1 MKFALMMDDC
11 AIKSY
16 YIKDGSA
23 YDYNDNPFVYHHS
36 VSPQCMTAM
45 QNLPYLFDE
54 GYFWN
59 WSEWDN
65 LPDVDL
71 DLIFYDNGKI
81 GLDNINYEKYS
92 VSRLREKYPKAKIL
106 GWIKEVWVGQ
116 AGNYEHERYIN
127 RLKHLNECDAIVT
140 SGVSTQFKNIDVFN
154 HIRKYVDK
162 KWNFL
167 SQPVNTE
174 YLFDNFYS
182 DEKDMAIWAYLPNP
196 MYRRGRT
203 YEFADYLGN
212 KYGIEVRKKE
222 LNLGQKFDHI
232 SQWDFISMWSKC
244 AFHINMDPS
253 DIHPG
258 NQIMQTAA
266 VGCLNLGGL
275 NEAHSIMYPDTAT
288 CDEKILEE
296 KFVEYLND
304 DNKRFEAIQ
313 YAWGKLN
320 EIYSFKSVKSQIE
333 EIYKRI

>member
-23 YDYNDNPFVYHHS
+23 YDYSDNPFVYHHS

-92 VSRLREKYPKAKIL
+92 VSRLREKYHKAKIL

-182 DEKDMAIWAYLPNP
+182 DEKELAMYAYLPNP
-196 MYRRGRT
+196 VPRRGET
-203 YEFADYLGN
+203 YNFVNYLSK
-212 KYGIEVRKKE
+212 KYNVKVIHKP
-222 LNLGQKFDHI
+222 LQDGQKFDYL
-232 SQWDFISMWSKC
+232 SLNDFIRLWSSC
-244 AFHINMDPS
+244 AFHFNLDPL
-253 DIHPG
+253 DIFPG
-258 NQIMQTAA
+258 NQVMQVACT
-266 VGCLNLGGL
+266 GGL
-275 NEAHSIMYPDTAT
+275 NFGGVNESHTLLYPETAT
-288 CDEKILEE
+288 CDVKVLEDI
-296 KFVEYLND
+296 FVECLNND
-304 DNKRFEAIQ
+304 SLRFKMIE
-313 YAWGKLN
+313 YAWEKVN
-320 EIYSFKSVKSQIE
+320 QIYGFKTVKKQISDLK
-333 EIYKRI
+333 Y

>member
-23 YDYNDNPFVYHHS
+23 YDYSDNPFVYHHS

-182 DEKDMAIWAYLPNP
+182 DEKELAMYAYLPNP
-196 MYRRGRT
+196 VPRRGET
-203 YEFADYLGN
+203 YNFVNYLSK
-212 KYGIEVRKKE
+212 KYNVKVIHKP
-222 LNLGQKFDHI
+222 LQDGQKFDYL
-232 SQWDFISMWSKC
+232 SLNDFIRLWSSC
-244 AFHINMDPS
+244 AFHFNLDPL
-253 DIHPG
+253 DIFPG
-258 NQIMQTAA
+258 NQVMQVACT
-266 VGCLNLGGL
+266 GGL
-275 NEAHSIMYPDTAT
+275 NFGGVNESHTLLYPETAT
-288 CDEKILEE
+288 CDVKVLEDI
-296 KFVEYLND
+296 FVECLNND
-304 DNKRFEAIQ
+304 SLRFKMIE
-313 YAWGKLN
+313 YAWEKVN
-320 EIYSFKSVKSQIE
+320 EIYGFKTVKKQISDLK
-333 EIYKRI
+333 Y

>member
-23 YDYNDNPFVYHHS
+23 YDYSDNPFVYHHS

-182 DEKDMAIWAYLPNP
+182 DEKELAMYAYLPNP
-196 MYRRGRT
+196 VPRRGET
-203 YEFADYLGN
+203 YNFVNYLSK
-212 KYGIEVRKKE
+212 KYNVKVIHKP
-222 LNLGQKFDHI
+222 LQDGQKFDYL
-232 SQWDFISMWSKC
+232 SLNDFIRLWSSC
-244 AFHINMDPS
+244 AFHFNLDPL
-253 DIHPG
+253 DIFPG
-258 NQIMQTAA
+258 NQVMQVACT
-266 VGCLNLGGL
+266 GGL
-275 NEAHSIMYPDTAT
+275 NFGGVNESHTLLYPETAT
-288 CDEKILEE
+288 CDVKVLEDI
-296 KFVEYLND
+296 FVECLNND
-304 DNKRFEAIQ
+304 SLRFKMIE
-313 YAWGKLN
+313 YAWEKVN
-320 EIYSFKSVKSQIE
+320 EIYGFKTVKKQINDLK
-333 EIYKRI
+333 Y

>member
-23 YDYNDNPFVYHHS
+23 YDYSDNPFVYHHS

-182 DEKDMAIWAYLPNP
+182 DEKELAMYAYLPNP
-196 MYRRGRT
+196 VPRRGET
-203 YEFADYLGN
+203 YNFVNYLSK
-212 KYGIEVRKKE
+212 KYNVKATHKP
-222 LNLGQKFDHI
+222 LQDGQKFDYL
-232 SQWDFISMWSKC
+232 SLNDFIRLWSSC
-244 AFHINMDPS
+244 AFHFNLDPL
-253 DIHPG
+253 DIFPG
-258 NQIMQTAA
+258 NQVMQVACT
-266 VGCLNLGGL
+266 GGL
-275 NEAHSIMYPDTAT
+275 NFGGVNESHTLLYPETAT
-288 CDEKILEE
+288 CDVKVLEDI
-296 KFVEYLND
+296 FVECLNND
-304 DNKRFEAIQ
+304 SLRFKMIE
-313 YAWGKLN
+313 YAWEKVN
-320 EIYSFKSVKSQIE
+320 QIYGFKTVKKQISDLK
-333 EIYKRI
+333 Y

>member
-182 DEKDMAIWAYLPNP
+182 DEKELAMYAYLPNP
-196 MYRRGRT
+196 VPRRGET
-203 YEFADYLGN
+203 YN
-212 KYGIEVRKKE
+212 
-222 LNLGQKFDHI
+222 
-232 SQWDFISMWSKC
+232 
-244 AFHINMDPS
+244 
-253 DIHPG
+253 
-258 NQIMQTAA
+258 
-266 VGCLNLGGL
+266 
-275 NEAHSIMYPDTAT
+275 
-288 CDEKILEE
+288 
-296 KFVEYLND
+296 FVN
-304 DNKRFEAIQ
+304 
-313 YAWGKLN
+313 
-320 EIYSFKSVKSQIE
+320 
-333 EIYKRI
+333 

>member
-182 DEKDMAIWAYLPNP
+182 DEKELAMYAYLPNP
-196 MYRRGRT
+196 IPRRGET
-203 YEFADYLGN
+203 YNFVNYLSK
-212 KYGIEVRKKE
+212 KYNVKVIHKP
-222 LNLGQKFDHI
+222 LQDGQKFDYL
-232 SQWDFISMWSKC
+232 SLNDFIRLWSSC
-244 AFHINMDPS
+244 AFHFNLDPL
-253 DIHPG
+253 DIFPG
-258 NQIMQTAA
+258 NQVMQVACT
-266 VGCLNLGGL
+266 GGL
-275 NEAHSIMYPDTAT
+275 NFGGVNESHTLLYPETAT
-288 CDEKILEE
+288 CDVKVLEDI
-296 KFVEYLND
+296 FVECLNND
-304 DNKRFEAIQ
+304 SLRFKMIE
-313 YAWGKLN
+313 YAWEKVN
-320 EIYSFKSVKSQIE
+320 EIYGFKTVKKQISDLK
-333 EIYKRI
+333 Y

>member
-23 YDYNDNPFVYHHS
+23 YDYSDNPFVYHHS

-182 DEKDMAIWAYLPNP
+182 DEKELAMYAYLPNP
-196 MYRRGRT
+196 VPRRGET
-203 YEFADYLGN
+203 YNFVNYLSK
-212 KYGIEVRKKE
+212 KYNVKVIHKP
-222 LNLGQKFDHI
+222 LQDGQKFDYL
-232 SQWDFISMWSKC
+232 SLNDFIRLWSSC
-244 AFHINMDPS
+244 AFHFNLDPL
-253 DIHPG
+253 DIFPG
-258 NQIMQTAA
+258 NQVMQVACT
-266 VGCLNLGGL
+266 GGL
-275 NEAHSIMYPDTAT
+275 NFGGVNESHTLLYPETAT
-288 CDEKILEE
+288 CDVKVLEDI
-296 KFVEYLND
+296 FVECLNND
-304 DNKRFEAIQ
+304 SLRFKMIE
-313 YAWGKLN
+313 YAWEKVN
-320 EIYSFKSVKSQIE
+320 QIYGFKTVKKQISDLK
-333 EIYKRI
+333 Y

>member
-182 DEKDMAIWAYLPNP
+182 DEKELAMYAYLPNP
-196 MYRRGRT
+196 IPRRGET
-203 YEFADYLGN
+203 YNFVNYLSK
-212 KYGIEVRKKE
+212 KYNVKVIHKP
-222 LNLGQKFDHI
+222 LQDGQKFDYL
-232 SQWDFISMWSKC
+232 SLNDFIRLWSSC
-244 AFHINMDPS
+244 AFHFNLDPL
-253 DIHPG
+253 DTFPG
-258 NQIMQTAA
+258 NQVMQVACT
-266 VGCLNLGGL
+266 GGL
-275 NEAHSIMYPDTAT
+275 NFGGVNESHTLLYPETAT
-288 CDEKILEE
+288 CDVKVLEDI
-296 KFVEYLND
+296 FVECLNND
-304 DNKRFEAIQ
+304 SLRFKMIE
-313 YAWGKLN
+313 YAWEKVN
-320 EIYSFKSVKSQIE
+320 EIYGFKTVKKQISDLK
-333 EIYKRI
+333 Y

>member
-116 AGNYEHERYIN
+116 AGNYEHERYVN

-182 DEKDMAIWAYLPNP
+182 DEKELAMYAYLPNP
-196 MYRRGRT
+196 IPRRGET
-203 YEFADYLGN
+203 YNFVNYLSK
-212 KYGIEVRKKE
+212 KYNVKVIHKP
-222 LNLGQKFDHI
+222 LQDGQKFDYL
-232 SQWDFISMWSKC
+232 SLNDFIRLWSSC
-244 AFHINMDPS
+244 AFHFNLDPL
-253 DIHPG
+253 DIFPG
-258 NQIMQTAA
+258 NQVMQVACT
-266 VGCLNLGGL
+266 GGL
-275 NEAHSIMYPDTAT
+275 NFGGVNESHTLLYPETAT
-288 CDEKILEE
+288 CDVKVLEDI
-296 KFVEYLND
+296 FVECLNND
-304 DNKRFEAIQ
+304 SLRFKMIE
-313 YAWGKLN
+313 YAWEKVN
-320 EIYSFKSVKSQIE
+320 EIYGFKTVKKQISDLK
-333 EIYKRI
+333 Y